1 MLAIFA
7 LTMKVELFVPCLID
21 QFFPGVAANTMK
33 VLEHTGVEVEYN
45 PEQTCCGRF
54 AYNAG
59 FTEEAKELG
68 DKFLNDFSY
77 DGPVVAPSAA
87 CVHYIKKRYPELF
100 FNTANHLNFKR
111 MVTNVYELT
120 DFLVNK
126 VHFDDFGAEFP
137 HKVTF
142 HDSCSALRG
151 LGLGKE
157 ARQLLSKVR
166 GLELVEMKQT
176 DMCCG
181 ADFSLEV
188 NHETLAMGMA
198 SHKVKNAMNT
208 GAEYIVSTDMSCL
221 MHQKAYIERVLDGD
235 AHCEICGLKMWR
247 DKELIFQICIAS
259 LIAEISFSSAVAN
272 NPSRSPGTP

>member
-1 MLAIFA
+1 
-7 LTMKVELFVPCLID
+7 MKVELFVPCVID
-21 QFFPGVAANTMK
+21 QFYPDVAFSTLK
-33 VLEHTGVEVEYN
+33 VLKRAGVDVDYN

-54 AYNAG
+54 ACNAG
-59 FTEEAKELG
+59 YVEDAKALG
-68 DKFLNDFSY
+68 DKFLDDFSCSI
-77 DGPVVAPSAA
+77 PVVAPSAA

-100 FNTANHLNFKR
+100 FNTSNHLNFKKL
-111 MVTNVYELT
+111 VDNIFELT

-176 DMCCG
+176 DQCCG
-181 ADFSLEV
+181 ADLSLQME
-188 NHETLAMGMA
+188 HEALAVGMA
-198 SHKVKNAMNT
+198 HHKVKNALNT
-208 GAEYIVSTDMSCL
+208 GAEYIVSTDMNCL
-221 MHQKAYIERVLDGD
+221 MHQKAYIEQENLPIKVIHIADVL
-235 AHCEICGLKMWR
+235 
-247 DKELIFQICIAS
+247 AS
-259 LIAEISFSSAVAN
+259 GWE
-272 NPSRSPGTP
+272 